1 MNDRSQSAAI
11 RINNNHTLKHRRSSH
26 LGCSLDEFI
35 PFIRIRMNQNQN
47 EYHCENRLGLTPKT
61 VCHNKQSVVYANSP
75 YFSLTYTTENAPHH
89 LPALNLRGVA
99 HPMSCS
105 NTHSQTHTYT
115 HPREKARSSQC
126 ILYRSSVSMT
136 GLFIAPPRKQYGQL
150 LVSLTL
156 YRLQLS
162 SITYTNTA
170 LTNNSSP
177 REQESWTEI
186 ELHKRRER

>member
-1 MNDRSQSAAI
+1 MSDRSQSAAI
-11 RINNNHTLKHRRSSH
+11 RMNNNHTLKHGRSSH

-35 PFIRIRMNQNQN
+35 PFIRIRMNTTVKTDLVN
-47 EYHCENRLGLTPKT
+47 TKT
-61 VCHNKQSVVYANSP
+61 VCHNKQLVIYTNCP
-75 YFSLTYTTENAPHH
+75 YFSLTCTTENVPHH

-99 HPMSCS
+99 HPMSWGD
-105 NTHSQTHTYT
+105 THSQTHTYT

-126 ILYRSSVSMT
+126 ILYRSSVAMT

-156 YRLQLS
+156 YRHQLS

-186 ELHKRRER
+186 ELHRRRER